1 VLVVCFAL
9 YRIPSNVILPE
20 LGKPLDH
27 YCMLRPG
34 DPVAPLRLW
43 TEYARA
49 TTANI
54 LEHLDLFDLIK
65 LEFSG
70 APLPPDARHL
80 LEADPRLSDPAAS
93 YQPRSR
99 LRLVR

>member
-1 VLVVCFAL
+1 MCFAL
-9 YRIPSNVILPE
+9 YRIPLDVILPE
-20 LGKPLDH
+20 LGKPQGR

-34 DPVAPLRLW
+34 DPISPLRLW
-43 TEYARA
+43 TEYPRA

-54 LEHLDLFDLIK
+54 LGHLDLLELVK

-70 APLPPDARHL
+70 APLPPDAHHL
-80 LEADPRLSDPAAS
+80 LEADPRLGSPEAS
-93 YQPRSR
+93 AQPQPRP